1 MKTQSIIKGLFA
13 IIFTVFMF
21 FNGKSQFNYTIENT
35 SSSCDAEVSI
45 TIYDNANNNCTYL
58 PAFSIAAG
66 MTEIIPTSSCSTI
79 GNIVV
84 VVSTMNGNSTGCGI
98 VTLVDFSNSGNLS
111 GTTVCGLSTSNF
123 TATSTSS
130 GIFIFN

>member
-45 TIYDNANNNCTYL
+45 TIYDNANNICTYL

-84 VVSTMNGNSTGCGI
+84 VVSTMNGNNAGCGI
-98 VTLVDFSNSGNLS
+98 VTLSDFSNNGTLS
-111 GTTVCGLSTSNF
+111 FIPSCALSTS
-123 TATSTSS
+123 AYTSTGSSS
-130 GIFIFN
+130 GFFKFY